1 MTVREALDHSEA
13 RLFQRLSKILHHLNN
28 PKSKI
33 DADRSSNDVFE
44 RLVRF
49 CKRLI
54 CCKHADNSSK
64 KTDSRPSTMLT
75 ELEPPLEF
83 MSHFRPKFK
92 FISET
97 FPDESIRILITLLVF
112 DRDDDMGDSRMAKA
126 YLQLIRH
133 ELGPMKAV
141 IRSIFSIVSDIARDE
156 KQAQKE
162 QKWVV
167 RFLKNHLLGFDGA
180 CLSRFSTYSDLEIG
194 EFFADKGFE
203 GFSKP
208 EMTLLPVNKLVS
220 AASEWQ
226 RAALHEPLH
235 RHRKQDLISDSAA
248 GDNLTTS
255 HSTSTPLRYRS
266 SSATAMQIFQPSLML
281 QRARPQMLRAKTM
294 SVPNDTEQCALNRPS
309 TSEPDSILSQKL
321 NTEQQNKKL
330 MAVVQ
335 SQKEE
340 ISILKAQNEDN
351 LVKFQKEIS
360 TLNAHSEE
368 ISRAKDQEI
377 SALQATVARLMKRCM
392 SLAQA
397 ARVPAV
403 VSDPPPN
410 IPGPA
415 LFADARNRSR
425 IHFQEPQE
433 LHSAGL
439 PGTPSSS
446 DSDSAADV

>member
-1 MTVREALDHSEA
+1 
-13 RLFQRLSKILHHLNN
+13 
-28 PKSKI
+28 
-33 DADRSSNDVFE
+33 
-44 RLVRF
+44 
-49 CKRLI
+49 
-54 CCKHADNSSK
+54 
-64 KTDSRPSTMLT
+64 MLT

-83 MSHFRPKFK
+83 MSHFSPKFK
-92 FISET
+92 FVSET
-97 FPDESIRILITLLVF
+97 FPDESIRILITLLIF

-126 YLQLIRH
+126 YLQHIRH

-141 IRSIFSIVSDIARDE
+141 FRSIFSIVSDIARDE

-162 QKWVV
+162 QKWIV
-167 RFLKNHLLGFDGA
+167 RFLKNHLLGFEGA

-208 EMTLLPVNKLVS
+208 EMTLIPVIKLVS
-220 AASEWQ
+220 AVSEWQ
-226 RAALHEPLH
+226 RAAIYGHLH
-235 RHRKQDLISDSAA
+235 RHLKQDLISDSAA

-294 SVPNDTEQCALNRPS
+294 SVPNHTEQFALNRPS
-309 TSEPDSILSQKL
+309 ASESDSIPSHKL
-321 NTEQQNKKL
+321 NIEQQNKKL

-351 LVKFQKEIS
+351 LVQFQKEIS
-360 TLNAHSEE
+360 ILNAHCEE
-368 ISRAKDQEI
+368 ISRANDQEF
-377 SALQATVARLMKRCM
+377 SALQATVGRLMKKCM

-403 VSDPPPN
+403 VFDPPPN
-410 IPGPA
+410 VPRPVP
-415 LFADARNRSR
+415 FVDARNRGR
-425 IHFQEPQE
+425 IYFQEPQE
-433 LHSAGL
+433 QQAAGL
-439 PGTPSSS
+439 PGTPSST
-446 DSDSAADV
+446 DSDSAADA

>member
-1 MTVREALDHSEA
+1 
-13 RLFQRLSKILHHLNN
+13 
-28 PKSKI
+28 
-33 DADRSSNDVFE
+33 
-44 RLVRF
+44 
-49 CKRLI
+49 
-54 CCKHADNSSK
+54 
-64 KTDSRPSTMLT
+64 
-75 ELEPPLEF
+75 
-83 MSHFRPKFK
+83 
-92 FISET
+92 
-97 FPDESIRILITLLVF
+97 
-112 DRDDDMGDSRMAKA
+112 
-126 YLQLIRH
+126 
-133 ELGPMKAV
+133 
-141 IRSIFSIVSDIARDE
+141 
-156 KQAQKE
+156 
-162 QKWVV
+162 
-167 RFLKNHLLGFDGA
+167 
-180 CLSRFSTYSDLEIG
+180 
-194 EFFADKGFE
+194 
-203 GFSKP
+203 
-208 EMTLLPVNKLVS
+208 MTLLPVNKLVS

-266 SSATAMQIFQPSLML
+266 SSATEMQIFQPSQML

-294 SVPNDTEQCALNRPS
+294 SVPNDTEQFALNRPS
-309 TSEPDSILSQKL
+309 TSESDSILSQKL
-321 NTEQQNKKL
+321 DIEQQNKKL

-351 LVKFQKEIS
+351 LVKLDKFQKEIS
-360 TLNAHSEE
+360 ILNAHYEN
-368 ISRAKDQEI
+368 ISRVNDQEF

-410 IPGPA
+410 TPGPA